1 MHLPLRSV
9 SWSNLQRA
17 GRRATA
23 ELCGWCGQSLL
34 GWWRASPGRC
44 VQGGTQQSGACG
56 RRTEWNGGRSE
67 PVAIRE
73 HVILL
78 AKWRWKGST
87 WSTVDLRDLQ
97 WIYMIYSGS
106 AWSTVDLRDL
116 QWIYMIYSGSAWSTV
131 DLRDLQWMYV
141 IYSGSTRS
149 TVDLHDLQ
157 WIYVIYSGSTWSTVD
172 LRDLQWIYMIYSGSV
187 WSTVD
192 LNYL

>member
-116 QWIYMIYSGSAWSTV
+116 QLLRHTYRIRMCSLYLVTVRGSRYDTSLKIHAFCVVKIFCQGHNKWYALWFFCTLLSK
-131 DLRDLQWMYV
+131 
-141 IYSGSTRS
+141 
-149 TVDLHDLQ
+149 
-157 WIYVIYSGSTWSTVD
+157 
-172 LRDLQWIYMIYSGSV
+172 
-187 WSTVD
+187 
-192 LNYL
+192 